1 MKKILILGA
10 GIYQVPLIETAKRL
24 GIYTIVASIPGN
36 YPGFEIADKV
46 CYENTVDY
54 ERITEIAREEKV
66 DGVVTAGTDVAVI
79 TVGAVC
85 DALGLRGLSAEAARI
100 ASNKSLMKEKYE
112 EYGVSTARFRDIK
125 ADDED
130 YADKLGG
137 LSFPL
142 IFKSIDSSGS
152 RGITRVDSPE
162 EFEAA
167 RANVLANTRSDHYI
181 VEEFIEGDEFGAQAF
196 VQDGKIEFI
205 LPHGDYVFHGDTGV
219 PIGHY
224 APFNVSGKAVKEI
237 ELELGKAIKAM
248 KLDNCAINADFI
260 MKDGKA
266 YVLEIGG
273 RSGATCL
280 AELTSI
286 YYGFD
291 YYEKIIRVALGEHV
305 DFTCAKDE
313 LGNDVLT
320 PNACMLLQAE
330 KTGTIKA
337 ECYIVPS
344 YSDTHD
350 ISEIVSGG
358 ADRSGS
364 TSPSGYVPSD
374 NNMHIPTTGD
384 PDIVD
389 IQFDYKPGDSV
400 RKFHVGPDRIGHVI
414 AKGRTLGEAKSKMYV
429 ALKNVHIE
437 IE

>member
-10 GIYQVPLIETAKRL
+10 GIYQVPLIQTAKRL
-24 GIYTIVASIPGN
+24 GLYTIVASIPGN
-36 YPGFEIADKV
+36 YPGFALADKIY
-46 CYENTVDY
+46 YENTVDY
-54 ERITEIAREEKV
+54 DKIIDIARMEKV

-112 EYGVSTARFRDIK
+112 EFGVSTARFRRIK
-125 ADDED
+125 TDDEN
-130 YADKLGG
+130 YADKLEG
-137 LSFPL
+137 LEFPL

-162 EFEAA
+162 EFAAA
-167 RANVLANTRSDHYI
+167 RENVLANTRSDEYI

-196 VQDGKIEFI
+196 VQDGKVEFI

-224 APFNVSGKAVKEI
+224 APFDVSNAAVNEI
-237 ELELGKAIKAM
+237 EIELGKAIKAM

-260 MKDGKA
+260 MKDDKA

-291 YYEKIIRVALGEHV
+291 YYEKILRVALGEHV
-305 DFTCAKDE
+305 DFACAKDE
-313 LGNDVLT
+313 HGDPQLT
-320 PNACMLLQAE
+320 PNASMLLQAD
-330 KTGTIKA
+330 KTGTIKREWYELPDGTSTTVEPGDDSTTDHTA
-337 ECYIVPS
+337 HV
-344 YSDTHD
+344 
-350 ISEIVSGG
+350 SE
-358 ADRSGS
+358 
-364 TSPSGYVPSD
+364 
-374 NNMHIPTTGD
+374 TGD

-389 IQFDYKPGDSV
+389 IQFDYKPGDSA
-400 RKFHVGPDRIGHVI
+400 RLFHVGPDRIGHVI
-414 AKGRTLGEAKSKMYV
+414 AKGSTLEAAVDKMNQ
-429 ALKNVHIE
+429 ALDRVHIE